1 MLQPRLLLKL
11 HSEAKNVTQNPIKI
25 TMDDM
30 RDAMQGD
37 ERVSLRV
44 QLAAAMRRITELE
57 AEQCQCSQVSSNGHV
72 PVEAMA
78 EAE

>member
-1 MLQPRLLLKL
+1 MSELQILP
-11 HSEAKNVTQNPIKI
+11 SDIQA
-25 TMDDM
+25 
-30 RDAMQGD
+30 AMQGD

-44 QLAAAMRRITELE
+44 QLAAATRRITELE
-57 AEQCQCSQVSSNGHV
+57 AEQCQCSRVSSNGHV

>member
-1 MLQPRLLLKL
+1 MSELQ
-11 HSEAKNVTQNPIKI
+11 I
-25 TMDDM
+25 TPSDIQT
-30 RDAMQGD
+30 AMQGD

>member
-1 MLQPRLLLKL
+1 MSELQILP
-11 HSEAKNVTQNPIKI
+11 SDIQA
-25 TMDDM
+25 
-30 RDAMQGD
+30 AMQGD

>member
-1 MLQPRLLLKL
+1 MSELQILPGDIQ
-11 HSEAKNVTQNPIKI
+11 T
-25 TMDDM
+25 
-30 RDAMQGD
+30 AMQGD
-37 ERVSLRV
+37 ERVALRV

>member
-1 MLQPRLLLKL
+1 MPELQILP
-11 HSEAKNVTQNPIKI
+11 SDIQA
-25 TMDDM
+25 
-30 RDAMQGD
+30 AMQGD

-72 PVEAMA
+72 PVEAMV

>member
-1 MLQPRLLLKL
+1 MTQDPLQ
-11 HSEAKNVTQNPIKI
+11 I
-25 TMDDM
+25 TINDVQT
-30 RDAMQGD
+30 AMQGD

>member
-1 MLQPRLLLKL
+1 MSELQILP
-11 HSEAKNVTQNPIKI
+11 SDIQA
-25 TMDDM
+25 
-30 RDAMQGD
+30 AMQGD

-44 QLAAAMRRITELE
+44 QLAAATRRITELE

>member
-1 MLQPRLLLKL
+1 VIVPELQILP
-11 HSEAKNVTQNPIKI
+11 SDIQT
-25 TMDDM
+25 
-30 RDAMQGD
+30 AMQGD

>member
-1 MLQPRLLLKL
+1 MPELQILPGDIQ
-11 HSEAKNVTQNPIKI
+11 A
-25 TMDDM
+25 
-30 RDAMQGD
+30 AMQGD

>member
-1 MLQPRLLLKL
+1 MSELQ
-11 HSEAKNVTQNPIKI
+11 I
-25 TMDDM
+25 TPSDIQT
-30 RDAMQGD
+30 AMQGD

-57 AEQCQCSQVSSNGHV
+57 AEQCQCSQVSRNGHA
-72 PVEAMA
+72 PVEAVA